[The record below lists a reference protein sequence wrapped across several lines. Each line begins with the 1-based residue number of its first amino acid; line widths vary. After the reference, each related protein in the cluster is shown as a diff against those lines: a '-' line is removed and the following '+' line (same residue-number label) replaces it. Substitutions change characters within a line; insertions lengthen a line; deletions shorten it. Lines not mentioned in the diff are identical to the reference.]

1 MSARSVNLCV
11 FSELQMLANVCAETL
26 AEYFCRISVR
36 ELFFL
41 KTATSVDPLMRQ
53 ISLCIKRI

>member
-1 MSARSVNLCV
+1 MFARSVNLCV
-11 FSELQMLANVCAETL
+11 FFELQMLANICAETL

-41 KTATSVDPLMRQ
+41 KTATLVDLLMRQ